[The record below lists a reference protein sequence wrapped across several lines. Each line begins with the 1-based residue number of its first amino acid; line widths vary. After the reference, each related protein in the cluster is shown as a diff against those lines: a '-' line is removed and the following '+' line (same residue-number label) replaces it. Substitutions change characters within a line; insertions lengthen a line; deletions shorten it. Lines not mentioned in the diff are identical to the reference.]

1 LAVNFGWEHR
11 KPVGLSQN
19 FKNREMLW
27 LWCKLEKKGYGLD
40 PALVGD
46 ISSRANHVIDK
57 IVDADKETVGDFR
70 NYDNACFSGRLDD
83 SEFKWIDFNDR
94 RLVSWI
100 VENIY
105 LGNLLIGVPI
115 TNFDQSVLRPHE
127 RIKLAFDLSMVNIKD
142 KKDTMSYLKNNWSLL
157 IEIDPRLDWVNK
169 KNDEQCRWLVDQLKG
184 GDFATCVS
192 KEFNNPVN
200 NEDRVVMF
208 LNALDRSGVSL
219 SLKKLYLNDLKS
231 KWSRKQK
238 KLDGSKVQCNL
249 NVDSLTK
256 ENIKKLSGHRGLK
269 MGELID
275 ALVAEEIES
284 LRAKGVSL

>member
-1 LAVNFGWEHR
+1 MAVNFGWER
-11 KPVGLSQN
+11 RRPVGLSQN

-27 LWCKLEKKGYGLD
+27 LWCQLEKKGYRLD

-46 ISSRANHVIDK
+46 VSGRANHVIDR
-57 IVDADKETVGDFR
+57 ILDADKETVSDFR
-70 NYDNACFSGRLDD
+70 FYDNACFSGRLDD

-100 VENIY
+100 IENIDR
-105 LGNLLIGVPI
+105 GNLLIGVPI
-115 TNFDQSVLRPHE
+115 TNFDQSVLRPSE
-127 RIKLAFDLSMVNIKD
+127 RIKLAFDLSVINIKD
-142 KKDTMSYLKNNWSLL
+142 KKDTMSYLKNSWSFL
-157 IEIDPRLDWVNK
+157 IEVDPRLDWLNK
-169 KNDEQCRWLVDQLKG
+169 KDDKQCRWLVEQLRG
-184 GDFATCVS
+184 GDFADFVYE
-192 KEFNNPVN
+192 EFQNPVN

-219 SLKKLYLNDLKS
+219 NLKKLYLNDLKS
-231 KWSRKQK
+231 KWNRKQK

-249 NVDSLTK
+249 NVDSITK

-284 LRAKGVSL
+284 LRAKDVFL